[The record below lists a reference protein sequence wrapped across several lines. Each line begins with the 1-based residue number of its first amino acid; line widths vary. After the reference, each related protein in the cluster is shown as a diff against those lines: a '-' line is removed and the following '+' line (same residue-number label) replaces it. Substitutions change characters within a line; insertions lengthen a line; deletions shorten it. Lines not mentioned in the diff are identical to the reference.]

1 MKTITRITSVL
12 LFSLLVL
19 TACSKDDDGG
29 TSAAGDGELTATVDG
44 ASFESFPEATTAV
57 ESNSGGIQ
65 ILTISGG
72 TMDSENIQ
80 ISIIGFE
87 GVGTYDLNSVSL
99 GSYTYLEDTSNFNS
113 AMVFT
118 TSTGAASNF
127 SRAIYVRL
135 VNSGASTTRYL
146 VTLEQS
152 DGTDIGT
159 FTLSG
164 GEELVI
170 KKDPTDQLFAA
181 NASVLGVA
189 VSVGN

>member
-12 LFSLLVL
+12 LFSLFVL
-19 TACSKDDDGG
+19 SACSKDDDGG

-57 ESNSGGIQ
+57 ESNAGGVQ
-65 ILTISGG
+65 TLTLSGG

-80 ISIIGFE
+80 IMIIGFE

-118 TSTGAASNF
+118 TSTGAASNGEIKI
-127 SRAIYVRL
+127 AEYTA
-135 VNSGASTTRYL
+135 GGT
-146 VTLEQS
+146 VT
-152 DGTDIGT
+152 GT
-159 FTLSG
+159 FNFTGYLTSN
-164 GEELVI
+164 
-170 KKDPTDQLFAA
+170 TSQT
-181 NASVLGVA
+181 VA
-189 VSVGN
+189 VTNGAFNVTIQ